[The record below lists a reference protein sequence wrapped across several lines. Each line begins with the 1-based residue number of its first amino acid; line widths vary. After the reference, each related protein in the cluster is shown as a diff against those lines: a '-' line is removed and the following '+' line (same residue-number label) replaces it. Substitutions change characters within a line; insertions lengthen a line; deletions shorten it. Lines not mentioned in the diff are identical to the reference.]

1 MTTSPTAGQHWEQP
15 SFDSEPARP
24 FVTGPVLLPVVTRAN
39 LTALANVPAPGPEEQ
54 RLRAVRALVWPLAI
68 VVCIL
73 TGSWWP
79 MLIIPIAV
87 SAILKNRLRELRRQR
102 YVAAQLLR

>member
-15 SFDSEPARP
+15 SFDAEPTRP
-24 FVTGPVLLPVVTRAN
+24 SVTGPVLLPVVTRIN
-39 LTALANVPAPGPEEQ
+39 LPAAGPEEQ

-79 MLIIPIAV
+79 ILIIPIAV
-87 SAILKNRLRELRRQR
+87 GAVVRNRLRQLRYER
-102 YVAAQLLR
+102 YAAAQLMR

>member
-1 MTTSPTAGQHWEQP
+1 MTTSPTAGQQWEQP

-24 FVTGPVLLPVVTRAN
+24 YVTGPVLLPVVTHV
-39 LTALANVPAPGPEEQ
+39 NVPAPGPEEQ
-54 RLRAVRALVWPLAI
+54 RLRAVRALVFPLAI

-79 MLIIPIAV
+79 MLIIPFAV
-87 SAILKNRLRELRRQR
+87 GAIVRNRLRVLRRQR
-102 YVAAQLLR
+102 YEAAQLLR

>member
-15 SFDSEPARP
+15 SFESEPARP
-24 FVTGPVLLPVVTRAN
+24 YVTGPVLLPVISHSSMAS
-39 LTALANVPAPGPEEQ
+39 LANVPPPGPEEQ
-54 RLRAVRALVWPLAI
+54 RLRAFRALVWPLAI
-68 VVCIL
+68 LVCIL

-102 YVAAQLLR
+102 YASAQLLR

>member
-24 FVTGPVLLPVVTRAN
+24 YVTGPVLLPVVTHV
-39 LTALANVPAPGPEEQ
+39 NVPAPGPEEQ

-87 SAILKNRLRELRRQR
+87 SAVLRNRLRELRRQR
-102 YVAAQLLR
+102 YAAAQLLR